1 MAASGVHSCKQ
12 MRRLESRKSHS
23 WWWDSHISPK
33 NSKWL
38 FENLEEMDR
47 SVKRMLK
54 LIEED
59 ADSFAKKAEMYYQKR
74 PELVALVEEFYRVY
88 RALAE
93 RYDHV
98 TGELRKNIPSDL
110 QSQGSGI
117 SDAGSEPSSTWP
129 SPTPKRGRR
138 FKSGTRAAG
147 FEYFLGTSGNGTD
160 VYQKDGD
167 ESSTLTDSE
176 EESDDSSVN
185 NYLGFSRNGS
195 DLGINRRIMELE
207 TELREVKEKLWMQEE
222 EHVDGSSRGSRSENT
237 EDVYTKINAY
247 EQELMT
253 VNEKLRLS
261 EEEITKLKIE
271 LEKYRL
277 FNTENLEAGFESS
290 SMKEHINEG
299 GEALEHKTIELEGS
313 IDGVDKELFDQN
325 GEIETLVRE
334 LRITKENLKASEMQ
348 ITSLKFEA
356 NKSSERIQQ
365 LHDQLELARKDI
377 STWKTKF
384 NSEKRESTKLHE
396 RLARLRTSLSDR
408 DHEIR
413 DLKTAVSDAEQKI
426 FPEKAQLKS
435 EMSKV
440 LDKRTHL
447 EERIREWESRGRCF
461 EDEIRRIQSEK
472 METEEALKGEIQ
484 LLKAD
489 IEQRESN
496 IKDLNTI
503 LDTLKLEKDNLH
515 VEVYSL
521 KEEVNS
527 RDGRI
532 EHLNTHLN
540 QLHMEHVQL
549 IAGMDE
555 AHKQVEELKSKA
567 KQLEEEVERQKTVI
581 LEGEEEKREAIRQLC
596 FSLEHYRDGY
606 NMLRQHVMGHKR
618 VPVLAV

>member
-1 MAASGVHSCKQ
+1 MAASRVHSSKQ

-38 FENLEEMDR
+38 LENLEEMDR

-74 PELVALVEEFYRVY
+74 PELVALVEEFYRGY

-98 TGELRKNIPSDL
+98 TVELRKNIPSDL

-117 SDAGSEPSSTWP
+117 SDGGSEPSSAWP
-129 SPTPKRGRR
+129 SPTPKRGGRL
-138 FKSGTRAAG
+138 KSSNRAAG
-147 FEYFLGTSGNGTD
+147 FDYFLGTSGNGSD
-160 VYQKDGD
+160 AQKDGD

-176 EESDDSSVN
+176 DESDDSSVN
-185 NYLGFSRNGS
+185 NYSGLLQNGS

-207 TELREVKEKLWMQEE
+207 TELREVKGKLWMQEE
-222 EHVDGSSRGSRSENT
+222 EHAEVSSRGSRNENT
-237 EDVYTKINAY
+237 VDFYTKINAY
-247 EQELMT
+247 EQELMN

-271 LEKYRL
+271 LEKYGP
-277 FNTENLEAGFESS
+277 FNAQNLESGFEFSS
-290 SMKEHINEG
+290 TKEHINNG
-299 GEALEHKTIELEGS
+299 DEALEHKMIEVEGS
-313 IDGVDKELFDQN
+313 IDGVDKELSEQN
-325 GEIETLVRE
+325 AGIESLARE
-334 LRITKENLKASEMQ
+334 LRITKENLKTSETQ

-365 LHDQLELARKDI
+365 LLDQVDLSTKDI
-377 STWKTKF
+377 ASWKNKF
-384 NSEKRESTKLHE
+384 NSEKRESTKLNE
-396 RLARLRTSLSDR
+396 RLARLKTSLSDR

-435 EMSKV
+435 EMSK
-440 LDKRTHL
+440 LLEEQTHL
-447 EERIREWESRGRCF
+447 EEQIRDWECRGRSF
-461 EDEIRRIQSEK
+461 EEEIRKIQSEK
-472 METEEALKGEIQ
+472 VEMEEALSVEIQ

-489 IEQRESN
+489 IEKRENN
-496 IKDLNTI
+496 IKELNTS
-503 LDTLKLEKDNLH
+503 LHTLKLEKDNLH
-515 VEVYSL
+515 VEVGSL
-521 KEEVNS
+521 MEEVNS
-527 RDGRI
+527 KDVRI
-532 EHLNTHLN
+532 EHLNSHLN
-540 QLHMEHVQL
+540 QLHIEHVQL
-549 IAGMDE
+549 IAGMEE
-555 AHKQVEELKSKA
+555 AHKQAEELKSKA

-581 LEGEEEKREAIRQLC
+581 LEGAEEKREAIRQLC
-596 FSLEHYRDGY
+596 FSLEHYRNSY
-606 NMLRQHVMGHKR
+606 NMLRQHVVGHKL
-618 VPVLAV
+618 VPVLAA

>member
-1 MAASGVHSCKQ
+1 
-12 MRRLESRKSHS
+12 
-23 WWWDSHISPK
+23 
-33 NSKWL
+33 
-38 FENLEEMDR
+38 MDR

-98 TGELRKNIPSDL
+98 TVELRKNIPSEL

-117 SDAGSEPSSTWP
+117 SDAGSEPSSAWP
-129 SPTPKRGRR
+129 SPTQKRGGRL
-138 FKSGTRAAG
+138 KSSNRAAG
-147 FEYFLGTSGNGTD
+147 FDFFLGSSGNGSD
-160 VYQKDGD
+160 AQKDGD

-176 EESDDSSVN
+176 DESDDSSVN
-185 NYLGFSRNGS
+185 NYSGFLQNGS
-195 DLGINRRIMELE
+195 DLGINRRIIELE
-207 TELREVKEKLWMQEE
+207 TELREVKGKLWMQED
-222 EHVDGSSRGSRSENT
+222 EHAEVSSRGSRNENT
-237 EDVYTKINAY
+237 EDFYTKISAY
-247 EQELMT
+247 EQELVN

-271 LEKYRL
+271 LEKYRP
-277 FNTENLEAGFESS
+277 FNAENLESGFEFSS
-290 SMKEHINEG
+290 TKEHNNNV
-299 GEALEHKTIELEGS
+299 GEALEHKMIEVEGS
-313 IDGVDKELFDQN
+313 IDGVDKELSEQN
-325 GEIETLVRE
+325 AEIETLAKE
-334 LRITKENLKASEMQ
+334 LRITKENLKTSETQ

-365 LHDQLELARKDI
+365 LLDQLDLARKDI
-377 STWKTKF
+377 ASWKSKF
-384 NSEKRESTKLHE
+384 NSEKRESTKLNE
-396 RLARLRTSLSDR
+396 RLARLKTSLSDR

-435 EMSKV
+435 EMSK
-440 LDKRTHL
+440 LLEERTHL
-447 EERIREWESRGRCF
+447 EEQIRDWECRGRSF
-461 EDEIRRIQSEK
+461 EEEIRKIQFEK
-472 METEEALKGEIQ
+472 VEMEEALRVEIQ

-489 IEQRESN
+489 IEQRENN
-496 IKDLNTI
+496 IKDLNTS

-515 VEVYSL
+515 VEVGSL
-521 KEEVNS
+521 KEELNS
-527 RDGRI
+527 KDVRI
-532 EHLNTHLN
+532 EHLNCHLN

-549 IAGMDE
+549 IAGMEE
-555 AHKQVEELKSKA
+555 AHKQAEELKSKA

-581 LEGEEEKREAIRQLC
+581 VEGAEEKREAIRQLC
-596 FSLEHYRDGY
+596 FSLEHYRNSY

-618 VPVLAV
+618 VPVLAA

>member
-1 MAASGVHSCKQ
+1 
-12 MRRLESRKSHS
+12 
-23 WWWDSHISPK
+23 
-33 NSKWL
+33 
-38 FENLEEMDR
+38 MDR

-138 FKSGTRAAG
+138 FKS
-147 FEYFLGTSGNGTD
+147 
-160 VYQKDGD
+160 
-167 ESSTLTDSE
+167 DSE

-521 KEEVNS
+521 KGEVNS
-527 RDGRI
+527 RDGGTQTSGRTKI
-532 EHLNTHLN
+532 
-540 QLHMEHVQL
+540 
-549 IAGMDE
+549 
-555 AHKQVEELKSKA
+555 KSKA
-567 KQLEEEVERQKTVI
+567 T
-581 LEGEEEKREAIRQLC
+581 
-596 FSLEHYRDGY
+596 
-606 NMLRQHVMGHKR
+606 
-618 VPVLAV
+618 

>member
-1 MAASGVHSCKQ
+1 MAAYGVHSSKQ

-38 FENLEEMDR
+38 SENLEEMDR
-47 SVKRMLK
+47 NVKRMLK
-54 LIEED
+54 MIEED

-74 PELVALVEEFYRVY
+74 PELIALVEEFYRGY

-93 RYDHV
+93 RYDNV
-98 TGELRKNIPSDL
+98 TVELRKNIPSDL

-117 SDAGSEPSSTWP
+117 SDAGSEPSSTLP
-129 SPTPKRGRR
+129 SPTRKKAGRH
-138 FKSGTRAAG
+138 KSSNRAAG
-147 FEYFLGTSGNGTD
+147 FDFFLGSSGNGSD

-185 NYLGFSRNGS
+185 NYSGFSRNGS
-195 DLGINRRIMELE
+195 DLGMNRRIMELE

-222 EHVDGSSRGSRSENT
+222 EHAEVSSRGARNENT
-237 EDVYTKINAY
+237 EDVYAKTNAY
-247 EQELMT
+247 EQELMI

-271 LEKYRL
+271 LEKYR
-277 FNTENLEAGFESS
+277 FFDKENLEAGFESS
-290 SMKEHINEG
+290 STKEHINKG
-299 GEALEHKTIELEGS
+299 GEALEHKTIEVEGS
-313 IDGVDKELFDQN
+313 IDGVD
-325 GEIETLVRE
+325 RE
-334 LRITKENLKASEMQ
+334 LCEQNHQIASIGRELKITKENLKASETQ
-348 ITSLKFEA
+348 ITSLKLVA

-365 LHDQLELARKDI
+365 LQDQLDLARKDI
-377 STWKTKF
+377 ATWKTKF
-384 NSEKRESTKLHE
+384 NSEKRESTKLQE
-396 RLARLRTSLSDR
+396 RLARLKTSLSDR

-435 EMSKV
+435 EMSK
-440 LDKRTHL
+440 LLEDRTHL
-447 EERIREWESRGRCF
+447 EEQVREWECRGRSF
-461 EDEIRRIQSEK
+461 EEEIRKIRSEK
-472 METEEALKGEIQ
+472 IEMEEVLKGEIQ
-484 LLKAD
+484 LLKTE
-489 IEQRESN
+489 IEQRENN
-496 IKDLNTI
+496 IKDLDMS

-515 VEVYSL
+515 VEVGSL

-527 RDGRI
+527 KDGRI
-532 EHLNTHLN
+532 KHLNSHLN
-540 QLHMEHVQL
+540 QLHLEHVQL
-549 IAGMDE
+549 IAGMEE

-581 LEGEEEKREAIRQLC
+581 LEGAEEKREVIRQLC
-596 FSLEHYRDGY
+596 FSLDHYRSGY
-606 NMLRQHVMGHKR
+606 HMLLQHFMGHKR
-618 VPVLAV
+618 VPVLAA

>member
-1 MAASGVHSCKQ
+1 SFS
-12 MRRLESRKSHS
+12 
-23 WWWDSHISPK
+23 
-33 NSKWL
+33 
-38 FENLEEMDR
+38 EMDR

-325 GEIETLVRE
+325 GEIETLARE

-413 DLKTAVSDAEQKI
+413 DLKTAVSDTEQKI

-503 LDTLKLEKDNLH
+503 LDTLKLEKDSLH

-555 AHKQVEELKSKA
+555 AQKQVEELKSKA

>member
-1 MAASGVHSCKQ
+1 
-12 MRRLESRKSHS
+12 
-23 WWWDSHISPK
+23 
-33 NSKWL
+33 
-38 FENLEEMDR
+38 MDR

-129 SPTPKRGRR
+129 SPTPKRGGRL
-138 FKSGTRAAG
+138 KSSTRAAG
-147 FEYFLGTSGNGTD
+147 FEYFLGSSGNGTD

-185 NYLGFSRNGS
+185 NYSGFSRNGS

-222 EHVDGSSRGSRSENT
+222 EHADGSTRGSRNENT
-237 EDVYTKINAY
+237 DVYTKINAY

-261 EEEITKLKIE
+261 EEEITKQKIE
-271 LEKYRL
+271 LQKYRL

-290 SMKEHINEG
+290 LTKKHINEG
-299 GEALEHKTIELEGS
+299 GEAHKMIEVEGS

-325 GEIETLVRE
+325 GEIETLARE

-413 DLKTAVSDAEQKI
+413 DLKTEVSDAEQKI

-440 LDKRTHL
+440 LEERTHL
-447 EERIREWESRGRCF
+447 EEQIREWESRGRCF
-461 EDEIRRIQSEK
+461 EDDIRRIQSEK
-472 METEEALKGEIQ
+472 MEMEEALKGEIQ
-484 LLKAD
+484 LLKAG
-489 IEQRESN
+489 IEQRENN
-496 IKDLNTI
+496 IKELNTSI
-503 LDTLKLEKDNLH
+503 DTLKLEKDNLH
-515 VEVYSL
+515 VEVGSL

-532 EHLNTHLN
+532 EHLNSHLN
-540 QLHMEHVQL
+540 ELHVEHVQL
-549 IAGMDE
+549 IAGMEE
-555 AHKQVEELKSKA
+555 AHKHVEELKSKA
-567 KQLEEEVERQKTVI
+567 KQLEEEVERQRTVI
-581 LEGEEEKREAIRQLC
+581 LEGAEEKREAIRQLC

-606 NMLRQHVMGHKR
+606 NMLRQHVMGHRR
-618 VPVLAV
+618 VPVLAA

>member
-1 MAASGVHSCKQ
+1 
-12 MRRLESRKSHS
+12 
-23 WWWDSHISPK
+23 
-33 NSKWL
+33 
-38 FENLEEMDR
+38 
-47 SVKRMLK
+47 MLK

-129 SPTPKRGRR
+129 SPTPKRGGRL
-138 FKSGTRAAG
+138 KSSTRAAG
-147 FEYFLGTSGNGTD
+147 FEYFLGSSGNGTD

-185 NYLGFSRNGS
+185 NYSGFSRNGS

-222 EHVDGSSRGSRSENT
+222 EHADGSTRGSRNENT
-237 EDVYTKINAY
+237 EDLYTKINAY

-261 EEEITKLKIE
+261 EEEITKQKIE
-271 LEKYRL
+271 LQKYRL

-290 SMKEHINEG
+290 LTKKHINEG
-299 GEALEHKTIELEGS
+299 GEAHKMIEVEGS

-325 GEIETLVRE
+325 GEIETLARE

-413 DLKTAVSDAEQKI
+413 DLKTEVSDAEQKI

-440 LDKRTHL
+440 LEERTHL
-447 EERIREWESRGRCF
+447 EEQIREWESRGRCF
-461 EDEIRRIQSEK
+461 EDDIRRIQSEK
-472 METEEALKGEIQ
+472 MEMEEALKGEIQ
-484 LLKAD
+484 LLKAG
-489 IEQRESN
+489 IEQRENN
-496 IKDLNTI
+496 IKELNTSI
-503 LDTLKLEKDNLH
+503 DTLKLEKDNLH
-515 VEVYSL
+515 VEVGSL

-532 EHLNTHLN
+532 EHLNSHLN
-540 QLHMEHVQL
+540 ELHVEHVQL
-549 IAGMDE
+549 IAGMEE
-555 AHKQVEELKSKA
+555 AHKHVEELKSKA
-567 KQLEEEVERQKTVI
+567 KQLEEEVERQRTVI
-581 LEGEEEKREAIRQLC
+581 LEGAEEKREAIRQLC

-606 NMLRQHVMGHKR
+606 NMLRQHVMGHRR
-618 VPVLAV
+618 VPVLAA